1 MTGVVFGA
9 KLIDLPNLTM
19 TTSTVVFGGKL
30 FLIIPSYLSSYFCSG
45 IDLTKLLHRFQL
57 TLLPSPSVTSLFNT
71 EVRGMLSYLKDFR
84 S

>member
-30 FLIIPSYLSSYFCSG
+30 FLIIPSYLSSYFC
-45 IDLTKLLHRFQL
+45 
-57 TLLPSPSVTSLFNT
+57 
-71 EVRGMLSYLKDFR
+71 
-84 S
+84 